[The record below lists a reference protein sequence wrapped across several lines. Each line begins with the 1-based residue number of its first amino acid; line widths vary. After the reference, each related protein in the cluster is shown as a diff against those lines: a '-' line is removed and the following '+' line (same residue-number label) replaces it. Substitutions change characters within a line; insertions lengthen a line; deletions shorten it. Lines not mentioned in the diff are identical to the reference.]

1 MEETLV
7 EFAREW
13 CKKRLYLDVLSH
25 LDEEELGTCGKYKVR
40 KICDAYA
47 DVVFEVN
54 KAPIP
59 IVNSGVKI
67 ILDQIIIAGFPRK
80 R

>member
-1 MEETLV
+1 MDDTLV

-13 CKKRLYLDVLSH
+13 CKERLYLDVLSH

-40 KICDAYA
+40 KICDTYA

-54 KAPIP
+54 KTPIP
-59 IVNSGVKI
+59 IVNSGVRI
-67 ILDQIIIAGFPRK
+67 ILDQLVSLGFQEK
-80 R
+80 